1 MNEPFFSNNKYY
13 DSVESL
19 IDEIV
24 SNDCDIED
32 LPYDYGVKA
41 TKAQLLP
48 IIQYKADDLLEMADE
63 FSIDCNKLNNSID
76 NLEWCSRNHNTKHA
90 WENGLYT
97 NFTNKNVI
105 CTETHKEWKSVKA
118 AATELGIR
126 PQTLARMLR
135 GERTNNTTLIYK
147 QNQEPSTTKER

>member
-32 LPYDYGVKA
+32 LPDDYEIKA
-41 TKAQLLP
+41 TRAELLP

-63 FSIDCNKLNNSID
+63 FSEENCDREVEQILNAIYIQKL
-76 NLEWCSRNHNTKHA
+76 
-90 WENGLYT
+90 GY
-97 NFTNKNVI
+97 
-105 CTETHKEWKSVKA
+105 
-118 AATELGIR
+118 
-126 PQTLARMLR
+126 
-135 GERTNNTTLIYK
+135 GEHHDTI
-147 QNQEPSTTKER
+147 NQRI